1 MANYTDKSFIVMFGY
16 NLKRIREE
24 KVITQAQLAI
34 DCNFDVS
41 VISRIERGTVN
52 TSLSNI
58 KLIANALNIHIKE
71 LFDFDVENFN

>member
-1 MANYTDKSFIVMFGY
+1 MFGY